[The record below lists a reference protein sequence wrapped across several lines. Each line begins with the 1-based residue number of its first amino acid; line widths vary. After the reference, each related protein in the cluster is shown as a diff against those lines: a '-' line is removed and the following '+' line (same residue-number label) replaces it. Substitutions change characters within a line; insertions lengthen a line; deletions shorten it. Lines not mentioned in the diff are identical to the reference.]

1 MEVNYNFFK
10 KKDMKQFLRNQFLTG
25 FVVIVIGCYL
35 VRKKVSPIHSVFAI
49 IGLYF
54 YSYFIHR
61 AYHLIPQNINPHM
74 IHHKN
79 KSLPRIINLTI
90 ECLTN
95 ASFFI
100 LLYLFQNFIGYQI
113 FPNMLILY
121 YGIIYVSVH
130 IINFSLF
137 GNDAHKKHH
146 NEKYNKYYNYGPDSI
161 DHIMNTNYDDKWE
174 NIIHQLPNIL
184 ISYIICKSIYN

>member
-1 MEVNYNFFK
+1 
-10 KKDMKQFLRNQFLTG
+10 
-25 FVVIVIGCYL
+25 
-35 VRKKVSPIHSVFAI
+35 
-49 IGLYF
+49 
-54 YSYFIHR
+54 
-61 AYHLIPQNINPHM
+61 M

-79 KSLPRIINLTI
+79 KKITKIINLTI

-95 ASFFI
+95 ASFFYI
-100 LLYLFQNFIGYQI
+100 VIFISKFYRISI

-161 DHIMNTNYDDKWE
+161 DHIMNTK
-174 NIIHQLPNIL
+174 L
-184 ISYIICKSIYN
+184 